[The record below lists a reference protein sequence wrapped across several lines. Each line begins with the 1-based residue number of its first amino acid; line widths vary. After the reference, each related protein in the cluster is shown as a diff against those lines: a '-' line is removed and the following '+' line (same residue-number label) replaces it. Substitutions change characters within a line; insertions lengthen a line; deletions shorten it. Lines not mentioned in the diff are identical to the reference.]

1 MANTL
6 ATVSD
11 VMSRLA
17 DGGAECFLFGG
28 WAEELLG
35 LRPPGPHRDID
46 LVHCG
51 ENFAA
56 IERVLAARSDIF
68 TEVAAKRF
76 AHKRAFV
83 HDGVLCEVLLVHDA
97 DHAPFTLFW
106 GDTRFDWEV
115 PLLEA
120 RPIQMDE
127 AAFRVVSRRQ
137 PGQVPART
145 LADPAGALDRSRFAF
160 ALGSGLI
167 DQSQKMTVAAMQMAE
182 KKVWAHR
189 S

>member
-17 DGGAECFLFGG
+17 DGPAECFLFGG

-51 ENFAA
+51 VSFAA
-56 IERVLAARSDIF
+56 IERLLAARSDLF
-68 TEVAAKRF
+68 AEVQAKRF
-76 AHKRAFV
+76 VHKRAFV
-83 HDGVLCEVLLVHDA
+83 HDGVLCEVLLIRDA

-106 GDTRFDWEV
+106 GDTRFAWDV

-120 RPIQMDE
+120 RPIQMAQ
-127 AAFRVVSRRQ
+127 AAFRVVSRHNLGKYRHERPLIL
-137 PGQVPART
+137 PGRWT
-145 LADPAGALDRSRFAF
+145 DPDSR
-160 ALGSGLI
+160 LP
-167 DQSQKMTVAAMQMAE
+167 
-182 KKVWAHR
+182 
-189 S
+189 

>member
-11 VMSRLA
+11 VMSRLV

-51 ENFAA
+51 VNFAA
-56 IERVLAARSDIF
+56 IERLLAARSDLF
-68 TEVAAKRF
+68 AEVPAKRF

-83 HDGVLCEVLLVHDA
+83 HDGVLCEVLLVRNA
-97 DHAPFTLFW
+97 DHAPFTFFW
-106 GDTRFDWEV
+106 GDTRFAWHV
-115 PLLEA
+115 PLLET
-120 RPIQMDE
+120 RPIQMDG
-127 AAFRVVSRRQ
+127 AAFRVVSRDNLGKYRQ
-137 PGQVPART
+137 ERPLILPGRWT
-145 LADPAGALDRSRFAF
+145 DPDSR
-160 ALGSGLI
+160 LP
-167 DQSQKMTVAAMQMAE
+167 
-182 KKVWAHR
+182 
-189 S
+189 